1 MMNIRRKFYYIS
13 LILVFLSLAILDISN
28 GEWFVAGVPI
38 LGMVC
43 NIKWFIRD
51 LKEGAE

>member
-1 MMNIRRKFYYIS
+1 MRKSTKFYYIS
-13 LILVFLSLAILDISN
+13 IILVFLSLAILNIAN
-28 GEWFVAGVPI
+28 GEWFCAIVPI

-51 LKEGAE
+51 LKEGN